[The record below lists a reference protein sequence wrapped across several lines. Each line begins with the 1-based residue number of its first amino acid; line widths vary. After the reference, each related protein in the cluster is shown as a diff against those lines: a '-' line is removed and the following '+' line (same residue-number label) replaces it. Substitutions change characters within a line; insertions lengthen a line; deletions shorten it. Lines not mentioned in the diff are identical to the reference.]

1 MADPIIEPVSW
12 AALELVKARIQ
23 QITKARG
30 YYSDIGAGLVTLDPR
45 EDRRTADEILTL
57 ISATDVTEN
66 EDSSGPRTSVSDMDL
81 TIEAT
86 VPFDATDNPALVA
99 HRARADI
106 CRALREGVRDAAL
119 GLRSVKTTGSRF
131 AFANDGGA
139 VVIAQVT
146 ARAGLAETTP
156 PAP

>member
-1 MADPIIEPVSW
+1 MADPIVEPVSW
-12 AALELVKARIQ
+12 AALELVKTRIA
-23 QITKARG
+23 QITVARG

-45 EDRRTADEILTL
+45 KDRSSPTQIVTL
-57 ISATDVTEN
+57 ISGTDVTEN
-66 EDSSGPRTSVSDMDL
+66 DSASGTRTSVSDMDL
-81 TIEAT
+81 TIEAAI
-86 VPFDATDNPALVA
+86 PFEVGANPALVA

-119 GLRSVKTTGSRF
+119 GLRSLKTTGSRF
-131 AFANDGGA
+131 AFAHDGSA

-146 ARAGLAETTP
+146 ARAGLAETIP

>member
-1 MADPIIEPVSW
+1 MADPILEPVSW
-12 AALELVKARIQ
+12 AALELVKTRIL

-30 YYSDIGAGLVTLDPR
+30 YYSDIGAGVVTLDPR
-45 EDRRTADEILTL
+45 KTRGTDTQILTL
-57 ISATDVTEN
+57 ISVTDVTEN
-66 EDSSGPRTSVSDMDL
+66 DSASGPRTSVSDMEV
-81 TIEAT
+81 TIESA
-86 VPFDATDNPALVA
+86 VPFSVADNPALVA

-119 GLRSVKTTGSRF
+119 GLRSLKTTGSRF
-131 AFANDGGA
+131 AFDNDGAA

-146 ARAGLAETTP
+146 ARAGLAETIP

>member
-1 MADPIIEPVSW
+1 MADPIVEPVSW
-12 AALELVKARIQ
+12 AALELVKTRVA
-23 QITKARG
+23 QITVARG

-45 EDRRTADEILTL
+45 KDRTSPTQIVTL
-57 ISATDVTEN
+57 ISGTDVTEN
-66 EDSSGPRTSVSDMDL
+66 DGASGPRTSVSDMDL
-81 TIEAT
+81 TIEAAIPYE
-86 VPFDATDNPALVA
+86 VADNPALVA

-119 GLRSVKTTGSRF
+119 GLRSLKTTGSRV
-131 AFANDGGA
+131 AFANDGSA

-146 ARAGLAETTP
+146 ARAGLAETIP